1 MKPSNSLT
9 SIIAKAANQPF
20 ASIGG
25 FMGTTLRLTDG
36 DFWSQLMATSKS
48 GKTVNVNTA
57 MQLAA
62 VWACVRRISETVA
75 MLPLGLYER
84 QKDGGR
90 VQVQSSL
97 SNVLSHRPNA
107 DMTSMQFWEAVL
119 ASLLLKGNA
128 FIEIHRSGS
137 DIIAL
142 DFLMPNRMDVDLA
155 DNGSLIYW
163 YTPRKG
169 RKRQILKQNMM
180 HIPAFSLDGLMGLS
194 TISYGANVFGG
205 AMSAEDVSANTFKN
219 GMTKTVAFSVDRIL
233 KKEQRD
239 EFREYVKTI
248 TGAMN
253 AGKSPILE
261 QGVKPELIGINPIDA
276 QLLESRNHS
285 VEEICRWF
293 LVDPSLIGVGGK
305 DSNWGTGL
313 EQKMIG
319 FVTLTLS
326 SWIRRIEQS
335 IYINL
340 LTPAQRQNQYAQYNL
355 EALLR
360 GDSGSRAEFYS
371 KMTQNGIYTRDD
383 CRVKEN
389 LPRRGGNADVLT
401 VQTNLSPIDQ
411 LGSQSESD
419 KAKSALMNWL
429 NQDKDKQE

>member
-20 ASIGG
+20 ASIDG

-419 KAKSALMNWL
+419 KAQSALMNWL

>member
-1 MKPSNSLT
+1 MKPTNSLG
-9 SIIAKAANQPF
+9 SVIAKAASQPS
-20 ASIGG
+20 ASLDS
-25 FMGTTLRLTDG
+25 FMGKTLRLTDG

-62 VWACVRRISETVA
+62 VWACVRRIAETVA

-84 QKDGGR
+84 QSDGGR

-97 SNVLSHRPNA
+97 SNVLSLKPNA
-107 DMTSMQFWEAVL
+107 DMTAMQFWEAVI

-128 FIEIHRSGS
+128 FIEIHRSGA

-142 DFLMPNRMDVDLA
+142 DFLMPHRMDIDLA
-155 DNGSLIYW
+155 DNGSLVYW
-163 YTPRKG
+163 HTPRKG
-169 RKRQILKQNMM
+169 KKRQIEKQNMM
-180 HIPAFSLDGLMGLS
+180 HIPAFSLDGLIGLS

-219 GMTKTVAFSVDRIL
+219 GMTKTVAFKVDRIMTAP
-233 KKEQRD
+233 QRV

-253 AGKSPILE
+253 AGKSPVLE
-261 QGVKPELIGINPIDA
+261 QGVSPELIGINPIDA
-276 QLLESRNHS
+276 QLLESRNYS

-293 LVDPSLIGVGGK
+293 LVDPSLIGFGGK

-335 IYINL
+335 ISINL
-340 LTPAQRQNQYAQYNL
+340 LTPAQRQTQYAQYNL

-360 GDSGSRAEFYS
+360 GDSASRAEFYG

-401 VQTNLSPIDQ
+401 VQTNLAPIDQ
-411 LGSQSESD
+411 LGAQSES
-419 KAKSALMNWL
+419 AKVQAALNSWL
-429 NQDKDKQE
+429 NQDNQG

>member
-1 MKPSNSLT
+1 VKPSNSLT

-20 ASIGG
+20 ASIDG

-90 VQVQSSL
+90 IQVQSSL

-169 RKRQILKQNMM
+169 RKRQIFKQNMM

-419 KAKSALMNWL
+419 KAQSALMNWL

>member
-1 MKPSNSLT
+1 VKPSNSLT

>member
-1 MKPSNSLT
+1 VKPSNSLT

-90 VQVQSSL
+90 IQVQSSL

-411 LGSQSESD
+411 LGIQSESD
-419 KAKSALMNWL
+419 KAQSALMNWL

>member
-1 MKPSNSLT
+1 MKPTNSLG
-9 SIIAKAANQPF
+9 SVIAKAASQPS
-20 ASIGG
+20 ASLDS
-25 FMGTTLRLTDG
+25 FMGKTLRLTDG

-62 VWACVRRISETVA
+62 VWACVRRIAETVA

-84 QKDGGR
+84 QSDGGR

-97 SNVLSHRPNA
+97 SNVLSLKPNA
-107 DMTSMQFWEAVL
+107 DMTAMQFWEAVI

-128 FIEIHRSGS
+128 FIEIHRSGA

-142 DFLMPNRMDVDLA
+142 DFLMPHRMDIDLA
-155 DNGSLIYW
+155 DNGSLVYW

-169 RKRQILKQNMM
+169 KKRQIEKQNMM
-180 HIPAFSLDGLMGLS
+180 HIPAFSLDGLIGLS
-194 TISYGANVFGG
+194 TISYAANVFGG

-219 GMTKTVAFSVDRIL
+219 GMTKTVAFKVDRIMTAP
-233 KKEQRD
+233 QRV

-253 AGKSPILE
+253 AGKSPVLE
-261 QGVKPELIGINPIDA
+261 QGVSPELIGINPIDA
-276 QLLESRNHS
+276 QLLESRNYS

-293 LVDPSLIGVGGK
+293 LVDPSLIGFGGK

-335 IYINL
+335 ISINL
-340 LTPAQRQNQYAQYNL
+340 LTPAQRQTQYAQYNL

-360 GDSGSRAEFYS
+360 GDSASRAEFYG

-401 VQTNLSPIDQ
+401 VQTNLAPIDQ
-411 LGSQSESD
+411 LGAQSES
-419 KAKSALMNWL
+419 AKVQAALNSWL
-429 NQDKDKQE
+429 NQDNQG

>member
-1 MKPSNSLT
+1 
-9 SIIAKAANQPF
+9 
-20 ASIGG
+20 
-25 FMGTTLRLTDG
+25 
-36 DFWSQLMATSKS
+36 
-48 GKTVNVNTA
+48 
-57 MQLAA
+57 
-62 VWACVRRISETVA
+62 
-75 MLPLGLYER
+75 
-84 QKDGGR
+84 
-90 VQVQSSL
+90 
-97 SNVLSHRPNA
+97 
-107 DMTSMQFWEAVL
+107 
-119 ASLLLKGNA
+119 
-128 FIEIHRSGS
+128 
-137 DIIAL
+137 
-142 DFLMPNRMDVDLA
+142 
-155 DNGSLIYW
+155 
-163 YTPRKG
+163 
-169 RKRQILKQNMM
+169 
-180 HIPAFSLDGLMGLS
+180 
-194 TISYGANVFGG
+194 
-205 AMSAEDVSANTFKN
+205 
-219 GMTKTVAFSVDRIL
+219 
-233 KKEQRD
+233 
-239 EFREYVKTI
+239 
-248 TGAMN
+248 
-253 AGKSPILE
+253 LE

-419 KAKSALMNWL
+419 KAQSALMNWL

>member
-1 MKPSNSLT
+1 
-9 SIIAKAANQPF
+9 
-20 ASIGG
+20 
-25 FMGTTLRLTDG
+25 
-36 DFWSQLMATSKS
+36 
-48 GKTVNVNTA
+48 
-57 MQLAA
+57 
-62 VWACVRRISETVA
+62 

-84 QKDGGR
+84 QSDGGR

-97 SNVLSHRPNA
+97 SNVLSLKPNA
-107 DMTSMQFWEAVL
+107 DMTAMQFWEAVI

-128 FIEIHRSGS
+128 FIEIHRSGA

-142 DFLMPNRMDVDLA
+142 DFLMPHRMDIDLA
-155 DNGSLIYW
+155 DNGSLVYW

-169 RKRQILKQNMM
+169 KKRQIEKQNMM
-180 HIPAFSLDGLMGLS
+180 HIPAFSLDGLIGLS
-194 TISYGANVFGG
+194 TISYAANVFGG

-219 GMTKTVAFSVDRIL
+219 GMTKTVAFKVDRIMTAP
-233 KKEQRD
+233 QRV

-253 AGKSPILE
+253 AGKSPVLE
-261 QGVKPELIGINPIDA
+261 QGVSPELIGINPIDA
-276 QLLESRNHS
+276 QLLESRNYS

-293 LVDPSLIGVGGK
+293 LVDPSLIGFGGK

-335 IYINL
+335 ISINL
-340 LTPAQRQNQYAQYNL
+340 LTPAQRQTQYAQYNL

-360 GDSGSRAEFYS
+360 GDSASRAEFYG

-401 VQTNLSPIDQ
+401 VQTNLAPIDQ
-411 LGSQSESD
+411 LGAQSES
-419 KAKSALMNWL
+419 AKVQAALNSWL
-429 NQDKDKQE
+429 NQDNQG

>member
-1 MKPSNSLT
+1 MKPTNSLG
-9 SIIAKAANQPF
+9 SVIAKAASQPF
-20 ASIGG
+20 ASLDS
-25 FMGTTLRLTDG
+25 FMGKTLRLTDG

-62 VWACVRRISETVA
+62 VWACVRRIAETVA

-84 QKDGGR
+84 QSDGGR

-97 SNVLSHRPNA
+97 SNVLSLKPNA
-107 DMTSMQFWEAVL
+107 DMTAMQFWEAVI

-128 FIEIHRSGS
+128 FIEIHRSGA

-142 DFLMPNRMDVDLA
+142 DFLMPHRMDIDLA
-155 DNGSLIYW
+155 DNGSLVYW

-169 RKRQILKQNMM
+169 KKRQIEKQNMM
-180 HIPAFSLDGLMGLS
+180 HIPAFSLDGLIGLS

-219 GMTKTVAFSVDRIL
+219 GMTKTVAFKVDRIL
-233 KKEQRD
+233 KPDQRA

-253 AGKSPILE
+253 AGKSPVLE
-261 QGVKPELIGINPIDA
+261 QGVTPELIGINPIDA
-276 QLLESRNHS
+276 QLLESRNYS

-293 LVDPSLIGVGGK
+293 LVDPSLIGFGGK

-335 IYINL
+335 ISINL
-340 LTPAQRQNQYAQYNL
+340 LTPAQRQTQYAQYNL

-360 GDSGSRAEFYS
+360 GDSASRAEFYS

-401 VQTNLSPIDQ
+401 VQTNLAPIDQ
-411 LGSQSESD
+411 LGAQSES
-419 KAKSALMNWL
+419 AKVQAALNSWL
-429 NQDKDKQE
+429 NQDNQG

>member
-1 MKPSNSLT
+1 VKPSNSLT

-90 VQVQSSL
+90 IQVQSSL

-169 RKRQILKQNMM
+169 RKRQIFKQNMM

-419 KAKSALMNWL
+419 KAQSALMNWL

>member
-1 MKPSNSLT
+1 MKPNSLT
-9 SIIAKAANQPF
+9 HAIAKAANQPF
-20 ASIGG
+20 ASFDS
-25 FMGTTLRLTDG
+25 FMGKTLRLTDG
-36 DFWSQLMATSKS
+36 DFWSQLMATSKT
-48 GKTVNVNTA
+48 GKTVNANTA

-84 QKDGGR
+84 QSDGGR
-90 VQVQSSL
+90 RQVQSSL

-119 ASLLLKGNA
+119 ASMLLRGNA
-128 FIEIHRSGS
+128 FIEVHRSGNE
-137 DIIAL
+137 IIAL
-142 DFLMPNRMDVDLA
+142 DFLMPHRVDVDLA

-163 YTPRKG
+163 YTSRKG
-169 RKRQILKQNMM
+169 KKRQILKQNMM
-180 HIPAFSLDGLMGLS
+180 HIPAFSLDGLIGLS

-219 GMTKTVAFSVDRIL
+219 GMTKTVAFKVDRVL
-233 KKEQRD
+233 RPEQRT

-253 AGKSPILE
+253 AGKSPVLE
-261 QGVKPELIGINPIDA
+261 QGITPELIGINPIDA

-293 LVDPSLIGVGGK
+293 LVDPSLIGYGGK

-340 LTPAQRQNQYAQYNL
+340 LTPVQRQTQYAQYNL

-360 GDSGSRAEFYS
+360 GDSTSRAEFYS

-401 VQTNLSPIDQ
+401 VQTNLSPIDK
-411 LGSQSESD
+411 LGVQSESD
-419 KAKSALMNWL
+419 KAQSALMNWL
-429 NQDKDKQE
+429 NQDKQE

>member
-1 MKPSNSLT
+1 VKPSNSLT

-90 VQVQSSL
+90 IQVQSSL

-142 DFLMPNRMDVDLA
+142 DFLMPNRVDVDLA

-169 RKRQILKQNMM
+169 KKRQILKQNMM

-219 GMTKTVAFSVDRIL
+219 GMTKTVAFKVDRVL
-233 KKEQRD
+233 KPEQRA

-253 AGKSPILE
+253 AGKSPVLE
-261 QGVKPELIGINPIDA
+261 QGITPELIGINPKDA

-293 LVDPSLIGVGGK
+293 LVDPSLIGYGGK

-411 LGSQSESD
+411 LGIQSESD
-419 KAKSALMNWL
+419 KAQSALMNWL

>member
-1 MKPSNSLT
+1 VKPSNSLT

-20 ASIGG
+20 ASIDG

-90 VQVQSSL
+90 IQVQSSL

-419 KAKSALMNWL
+419 KAQSALMNWL

>member
-1 MKPSNSLT
+1 MKPTNSLG
-9 SIIAKAANQPF
+9 SVIAKAASQPS
-20 ASIGG
+20 ASLDS
-25 FMGTTLRLTDG
+25 FMGKTLRLTDG

-62 VWACVRRISETVA
+62 VWACVRRIAETVA

-84 QKDGGR
+84 QSDGGR

-97 SNVLSHRPNA
+97 SNVLSLKPNA
-107 DMTSMQFWEAVL
+107 DMTAMQFWEAVI

-128 FIEIHRSGS
+128 FIEIHRSGA

-142 DFLMPNRMDVDLA
+142 DFLMPHRMDIDLA
-155 DNGSLIYW
+155 DNGSLVYW

-169 RKRQILKQNMM
+169 KKRQIEKQNMM
-180 HIPAFSLDGLMGLS
+180 HIPAFSLDGLIGLS

-219 GMTKTVAFSVDRIL
+219 GMTKTVAFKVDRIMTAP
-233 KKEQRD
+233 QRM

-253 AGKSPILE
+253 AGKSPVLE
-261 QGVKPELIGINPIDA
+261 QGVSPELIGINPIDA
-276 QLLESRNHS
+276 QLLESRNYS

-293 LVDPSLIGVGGK
+293 LVDPSLIGFGGK

-335 IYINL
+335 ISINL
-340 LTPAQRQNQYAQYNL
+340 LTPAQRQTQYAQYNL

-360 GDSGSRAEFYS
+360 GDSASRAEFYS
-371 KMTQNGIYTRDD
+371 KMTQNAIYTRDE

-401 VQTNLSPIDQ
+401 AQSNLLPIDQ
-411 LGSQSESD
+411 LGALSESD
-419 KAKSALMNWL
+419 KVQAVLTNWL
-429 NQDKDKQE
+429 NQDN

>member
-1 MKPSNSLT
+1 VKPSNSLT
-9 SIIAKAANQPF
+9 SVIAKAANQPF
-20 ASIGG
+20 ASIDG

-90 VQVQSSL
+90 IQVQSSL

-142 DFLMPNRMDVDLA
+142 DFLMPNRIDVDLA

-219 GMTKTVAFSVDRIL
+219 GMTKTVAFKVDRVL
-233 KKEQRD
+233 KPEQRA

-253 AGKSPILE
+253 AGKSPVLE
-261 QGVKPELIGINPIDA
+261 QGITPELIGINPKDA

-293 LVDPSLIGVGGK
+293 LVDPSLIGYGGK

-411 LGSQSESD
+411 LGIQSESD
-419 KAKSALMNWL
+419 KAQSALMNWL

>member
-20 ASIGG
+20 ASIDG

-90 VQVQSSL
+90 IQVQSSL

-169 RKRQILKQNMM
+169 RKRQIFKQNMM

-419 KAKSALMNWL
+419 KAQSALMNWL

>member
-20 ASIGG
+20 ASIDG

-90 VQVQSSL
+90 IQVQSSL

-419 KAKSALMNWL
+419 KAQSALMNWL

>member
-9 SIIAKAANQPF
+9 SVIAKAANQPF
-20 ASIGG
+20 ASIDG

-90 VQVQSSL
+90 IQVQSSL

-142 DFLMPNRMDVDLA
+142 DFLMPNRIDVDLA

-219 GMTKTVAFSVDRIL
+219 GMTKTVAFKVDRVL
-233 KKEQRD
+233 KPEQRA

-253 AGKSPILE
+253 AGKSPVLE
-261 QGVKPELIGINPIDA
+261 QGITPELIGINPKDA

-293 LVDPSLIGVGGK
+293 LVDPSLIGYGGK

-411 LGSQSESD
+411 LGIQSESD
-419 KAKSALMNWL
+419 KAQSALMNWL

>member
-90 VQVQSSL
+90 IQVQSSL
-97 SNVLSHRPNA
+97 SNVLSHRPNV

-419 KAKSALMNWL
+419 KAQSALMNWL

>member
-90 VQVQSSL
+90 IQVQSSL

-142 DFLMPNRMDVDLA
+142 DFLMPNRVDVDLA

-169 RKRQILKQNMM
+169 KKRQILKQNMM

-219 GMTKTVAFSVDRIL
+219 GMTKTVAFKVDRVL
-233 KKEQRD
+233 KPEQRA

-253 AGKSPILE
+253 AGKSPVLE
-261 QGVKPELIGINPIDA
+261 QGITPELIGINPKDA

-293 LVDPSLIGVGGK
+293 LVDPSLIGYGGK

-411 LGSQSESD
+411 LGIQSESD
-419 KAKSALMNWL
+419 KAQSALMNWL

>member
-1 MKPSNSLT
+1 VKPSNSLT
-9 SIIAKAANQPF
+9 SVIAKAANQPF
-20 ASIGG
+20 ASIDG

-90 VQVQSSL
+90 IQVQSSL

-411 LGSQSESD
+411 LGIQSESD
-419 KAKSALMNWL
+419 KAHSALMNWL

>member
-1 MKPSNSLT
+1 MKQSKSLALV
-9 SIIAKAANQPF
+9 IAKAASQPF
-20 ASIGG
+20 ASLDN
-25 FMGTTLRLTDG
+25 FMGKTLRLTDG
-36 DFWSQLMATSKS
+36 DFWAQLMATSKS

-84 QKDGGR
+84 QSDGGR
-90 VQVQSSL
+90 IQVQNSL
-97 SNVLSHRPNA
+97 STVLSIKPNA
-107 DMTSMQFWEAVL
+107 DMTAMQFWEAVL

-128 FIEIHRSGS
+128 FIEIHRSGGE
-137 DIIAL
+137 IIAL
-142 DFLMPNRMDVDLA
+142 DFLMPHRMDIDL
-155 DNGSLIYW
+155 DDSGSLIYW
-163 YTPRKG
+163 YTPRNG
-169 RKRQILKQNMM
+169 PRRQIKKQNMM
-180 HIPAFSLDGLMGLS
+180 HIPAFSLDGLIGLS

-205 AMSAEDVSANTFKN
+205 AMSAEDVSASTFKN
-219 GMTKTVAFSVDRIL
+219 GMTKTVAFKVDRVMT
-233 KKEQRD
+233 KPQRE

-253 AGKSPILE
+253 AGRSPVLE
-261 QGVKPELIGINPIDA
+261 QGITPELIGINPIDA
-276 QLLESRNHS
+276 QLLESRNYS

-293 LVDPSLIGVGGK
+293 LVDPSLIGFGGK

-335 IYINL
+335 ISINL
-340 LTPAQRQNQYAQYNL
+340 LTPAQRQTQYAQYNL

-360 GDSGSRAEFYS
+360 GDSASRAEFYS

-401 VQTNLSPIDQ
+401 VQTNLAPIDQ
-411 LGSQSESD
+411 LGTQSES
-419 KAKSALMNWL
+419 AKVQAVLNNWL
-429 NQDKDKQE
+429 NQDN